1 MPNAK
6 ILAQKK
12 QVVEELTDKLK
23 YQAGVLVDYKGIGVN
38 DDTNM
43 RVKLREANVEYSVIK
58 NSMMRFAI
66 KNVGFDEMDS
76 ILVGTTSLAV
86 SKDDSVAPARLIK
99 EHADKF
105 NGFFEI
111 KGGFMDG
118 KVLSVNEVISL
129 ASIPPLPILQ
139 AQFLGTLLA
148 PIATLAMVLK
158 AAAEK
163 GGATVEEEEA
173 APAEAA
179 PAETAEAAPVEEA
192 PAEAAE
198 AVPAEA
204 APVEEAPAEAAEVAP
219 AEEAPAEAA
228 AE

>member
-6 ILAQKK
+6 ILEQKK
-12 QVVEELTDKLK
+12 QVVNGLTEKLK
-23 YQAGVLVDYKGIGVN
+23 SCSGVLVDYKGISVN
-38 DDTNM
+38 EDTDL
-43 RVKLREANVEYSVIK
+43 RVKLREANVDYTVIK
-58 NSMMRFAI
+58 NSMMRLAI

-86 SKDDSVAPARLIK
+86 SKDDFVAPARLIK

-105 NGFFEI
+105 SGYFEI

-118 KVLSVNEVISL
+118 KVLSVDEVNSL
-129 ASIPPLPILQ
+129 AGIPALPVLQ

-148 PIATLAMVLK
+148 PISMLAMVLK

-163 GGATVEEEEA
+163 GGA
-173 APAEAA
+173 PADS
-179 PAETAEAAPVEEA
+179 ETSQA

-198 AVPAEA
+198 TAEQTPAET
-204 APVEEAPAEAAEVAP
+204 PENAPA
-219 AEEAPAEAA
+219 
-228 AE
+228 

>member
-1 MPNAK
+1 MEVKKYMPNEK

-23 YQAGVLVDYKGIGVN
+23 YQAGVLVDYKGISVN
-38 DDTNM
+38 DDTAM
-43 RVKLREANVEYSVIK
+43 RVKLREANVDYSVIK

-76 ILVGTTSLAV
+76 ILIGSTSLAV
-86 SKDDSVAPARLIK
+86 SNEDSVAPARLIK

-129 ASIPPLPILQ
+129 AKIPPLPILQ

-148 PIATLAMVLK
+148 PITTLAIVLK

-163 GGATVEEEEA
+163 GGATD
-173 APAEAA
+173 
-179 PAETAEAAPVEEA
+179 EA

-198 AVPAEA
+198 EA
-204 APVEEAPAEAAEVAP
+204 AP

-228 AE
+228 EEAAPAEEAPAEATEEAAPAEEATE